1 MALISLLI
9 LLIGVEMPTINR
21 SALVMH
27 SVDQMFTLIN
37 DVLKY
42 PLFVPDCADSKIIQQ
57 DEHSMTAS
65 LLVSKGGVKK
75 WFTTQNTYKTANKV
89 TLELVDG
96 PFKYLKGAWHLTPLS
111 EEACKIDF
119 EIDYEFSSKVLDFA
133 FGKIFS
139 QLTNNMVKSFTERA
153 KEVYS

>member
-1 MALISLLI
+1 
-9 LLIGVEMPTINR
+9 
-21 SALVMH
+21 MH
-27 SVDQMFTLIN
+27 SVEQMFHLIN
-37 DVLKY
+37 DVLQY
-42 PLFVPDCADSKIIQQ
+42 PNFVPDCADSKIIEQ

-75 WFTTQNTYKTANKV
+75 WFTTHNTYTDNQCV

-96 PFKYLKGAWHLTPLS
+96 PFKYLKGVWQLTPLS

-119 EIDYEFSSKVLDFA
+119 KIDYEFSSKVLDFA
-133 FGKIFS
+133 FGKVFS
-139 QLTNNMVKSFTERA
+139 QLTNNMVKSFTDRA